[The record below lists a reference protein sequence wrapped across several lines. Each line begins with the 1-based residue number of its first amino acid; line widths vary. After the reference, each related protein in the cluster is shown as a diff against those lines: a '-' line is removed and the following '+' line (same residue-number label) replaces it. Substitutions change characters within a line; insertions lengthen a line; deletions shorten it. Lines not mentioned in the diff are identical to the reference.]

1 MYTLF
6 IRGINDNNTV
16 ELSPGR
22 GGSFTVNS
30 KGSSAVL
37 QPMNFSR
44 EEADVIT
51 LFGSSYPLP
60 EVRYN
65 RKPALLFNEISNPDT
80 HRGALQHCEEL
91 CRKLQLPVINPPARI
106 LQTTRDN
113 ISVLLKDIEGLEVPL
128 TIRITPH
135 SPGDIFTAIEASE
148 LDYPVI
154 VRLAGTHGGAS
165 VILVNGREDLDKLH
179 VFPYDRSDFYLTQFV
194 DFASDDGYYRKLRIV
209 VIDGIPLLRHQLV
222 NHSWMVHAS
231 CRQFMNKNDFLNDEE
246 DVVFKSFDSETIP
259 IIKPVIDE
267 ITRRL
272 QLQYYGIDCNL
283 QPNGN
288 MQVFEVN
295 AGMNILFDKNPQH
308 KPQVALIKQHIRKM
322 LDKYATGKGQPAP
335 TQNSRPIITQ

>member
-16 ELSPGR
+16 ELSPAR
-22 GGSFTVNS
+22 GGNLTVNP
-30 KGSSAVL
+30 KGSSGVYQA
-37 QPMNFSR
+37 MNFSR
-44 EEADVIT
+44 EEAADIT

-60 EVRYN
+60 EVRFN
-65 RKPALLFNEISNPDT
+65 RKPALLFNEISDPDT

-91 CRKLQLPVINPPARI
+91 CWKLQLPVINLPVRI

-128 TIRITPH
+128 TIRITPR

-154 VRLAGTHGGAS
+154 VRLTGTHGGAS
-165 VILVNGREDLDKLH
+165 TILVNGPEDLDKLH
-179 VFPYDRSDFYLTQFV
+179 VYPYDGSDFYLTQYV
-194 DFASDDGYYRKLRIV
+194 DYASDDGYYRKLRIV
-209 VIDGIPLLRHQLV
+209 IIDGIPLLRHQLV
-222 NHSWMVHAS
+222 NRTWMVHAS
-231 CRQFMNKNDFLNDEE
+231 SRQFMNKNDFLNDEE
-246 DVVFKSFDSETIP
+246 DAVFKSFDSEIMP

-272 QLQYYGIDCNL
+272 QLQYYGVDCNL

-288 MQVFEVN
+288 MLVFEVN
-295 AGMNILFDKNPQH
+295 ACMNILFDKNPQH

-322 LDKYATGKGQPAP
+322 LDKYATGIGKLAP
-335 TQNSRPIITQ
+335 TQNS